1 MFGGA
6 PELPA
11 DSGRSPIRLACR
23 TSGTQAAR
31 ILCTA
36 LALAVWLFRCRR
48 ARVNVSP
55 YREKRAQ
62 MTSNRRRYLCLAG
75 LAVSMACSNDAA
87 FQEAV
92 DSVAVANPELAAVSG
107 ENALGA
113 LHRALTQSMERA
125 EILQERASDQ
135 RLRDL
140 AYTIR
145 EERAALLIRVSDEA
159 GLVGVELDPPADSL
173 STRTPGRALRQAH
186 QRVLELAQGVD
197 SAAFDTTYVA
207 AASEASRDAADLL
220 LSFDAAALSPAVLEL
235 VRAAA
240 AALTWEADELSGE
253 ARPSSG

>member
-1 MFGGA
+1 M
-6 PELPA
+6 
-11 DSGRSPIRLACR
+11 
-23 TSGTQAAR
+23 
-31 ILCTA
+31 
-36 LALAVWLFRCRR
+36 
-48 ARVNVSP
+48 
-55 YREKRAQ
+55 
-62 MTSNRRRYLCLAG
+62 
-75 LAVSMACSNDAA
+75 
-87 FQEAV
+87 
-92 DSVAVANPELAAVSG
+92 
-107 ENALGA
+107 
-113 LHRALTQSMERA
+113 
-125 EILQERASDQ
+125 
-135 RLRDL
+135 
-140 AYTIR
+140 
-145 EERAALLIRVSDEA
+145 LIRVSDEA